1 VGADARSHLR
11 PWDDRDWLRRT
22 FLVLVSPRLVFAAL
36 RDDSDAAARVRSE
49 AVLALVLLSGIA
61 SVLWTPNYG
70 RLMDDVA
77 YDGLLVAVVA
87 FIGGGIYGAAVYFA
101 GGLLLHWATRAVGG
115 TTFRQARHVL
125 AFASAPIALSLFA
138 VWPVRLAVYGE
149 DVFRSGGSD
158 NGAGNTLFVVIEL
171 AFVAWAVGLLVL
183 GLRELYKPS

>member
-1 VGADARSHLR
+1 MSARAEASHADERF
-11 PWDDRDWLRRT
+11 WLSRAVT
-22 FLVLVSPRLVFAAL
+22 VLVSPRDVFGAL
-36 RDDSDAAARVRSE
+36 RDDSDTAARVRSE

-77 YDGLLVAVVA
+77 MDGLLVAVIA
-87 FIGGGIYGAAVYFA
+87 FIAGGIYGTAVYFV
-101 GGLLLHWATRAVGG
+101 GGLLLHWATRVVGG
-115 TTFRQARHVL
+115 TTLRQARHVL

-158 NGAGNTLFVVIEL
+158 HGAGNTAFAVIEL
-171 AFVAWAVGLLVL
+171 AFVAWAVGLLVF
-183 GLRELYKPS
+183 GLRELYRR

>member
-1 VGADARSHLR
+1 VGARIEVTPHADERL
-11 PWDDRDWLRRT
+11 WLRRAVT
-22 FLVLVSPRLVFAAL
+22 VLANPREVFAAL
-36 RDDSDAAARVRSE
+36 RDDSDAAARLRSE
-49 AVLALVLLSGIA
+49 AVLALILLAGIA

-87 FIGGGIYGAAVYFA
+87 FIGGGIYGAAVYYA
-101 GGLLLHWATRAVGG
+101 GGLILHWGTRLVGG

-125 AFASAPIALSLFA
+125 AFASAPIALSLFV

-158 NGAGNTLFVVIEL
+158 HGAGDAAFRVIEL
-171 AFVAWAVGLLVL
+171 AFVAWAVGLLVF
-183 GLRELYKPS
+183 GVRELYRR